1 MKKRAV
7 LGPTAFLCRQPLSRV
22 NQRLSIITG
31 TKNEGA
37 ENTIL
42 PHMTCEYLF
51 TQPLIQGGLGA

>member
-7 LGPTAFLCRQPLSRV
+7 LGPAAFLCRQLLLRV
-22 NQRLSIITG
+22 NQWLSIVAG
-31 TKNEGA
+31 TKNEEA
-37 ENTIL
+37 EITIL